1 MTTFRLWV
9 YDMLYPTKH
18 TKIKGI
24 DQSNINHTDQ
34 QLQKRFVVFEAAVC
48 ILLRFHVN
56 GQRHQWCID
65 QLKNVVENTSLLQ
78 ILGSNCLL

>member
-1 MTTFRLWV
+1 MTCYTLLNTLKLG
-9 YDMLYPTKH
+9 YGN
-18 TKIKGI
+18 IKI

-34 QLQKRFVVFEAAVC
+34 QLQKQFVVFEAAVC